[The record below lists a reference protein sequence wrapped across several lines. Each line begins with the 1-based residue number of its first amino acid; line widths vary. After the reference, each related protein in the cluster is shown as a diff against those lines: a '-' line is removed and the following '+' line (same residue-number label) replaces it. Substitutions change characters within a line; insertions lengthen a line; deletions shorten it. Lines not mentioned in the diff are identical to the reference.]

1 MRVALVDDNKND
13 LALLHEYISEQT
25 AHSCQI
31 DTFSSG
37 ESFLSC
43 WQMGAYDLV
52 VLDIFMGKMTGIE
65 VAEKLR
71 ETDKNVNIAFGTSSN
86 EFASESYELN
96 ACYYLCKPFQAD
108 KVKAMLALYPFRHRL
123 RFSKTA
129 TVGLVVALSLVQIFL
144 GWQAAFFSTNA
155 GLLSAVS
162 TLLYAAFYFFA
173 VKVKVGKTGFTLLLL
188 SNNASFIVI
197 TSKCLEGILFP
208 SLAYESYRWSFSL
221 CMLMTEAVVWGP
233 LFIYMKKVYTPAVER
248 EPSGLEWR
256 YLWLIPF
263 TFYIIWYYTLYGNST
278 KSSLELALEPKNTIA
293 LFFINAGAFL
303 VYYIVAR
310 LVIEQQK
317 NLRLQENNHLLE
329 MQNLQYDYLQ
339 DKIKETR
346 RYKHDVRHHI
356 ALMQELLKK
365 GEYDKLSEY
374 LNSFR
379 DSMPDISERI
389 YCKNTSV
396 SALLAYFAQIAE
408 SSGIEYK
415 VSADIPDDI
424 KIDITDLSVLFG
436 NLIENAIH
444 GCVSDS
450 AKNKKIIIRA
460 KADSYSLCLAVD
472 NTFTGTI
479 LTDPEGGFLSSKR
492 KGKGIGTESVK
503 NIAAKYNGVAKF
515 EYGDGMFYASVMLNI

>member
-1 MRVALVDDNKND
+1 MPPLYRLVEVGIYS
-13 LALLHEYISEQT
+13 LLN
-25 AHSCQI
+25 
-31 DTFSSG
+31 
-37 ESFLSC
+37 FLPL
-43 WQMGAYDLV
+43 MV
-52 VLDIFMGKMTGIE
+52 
-65 VAEKLR
+65 
-71 ETDKNVNIAFGTSSN
+71 
-86 EFASESYELN
+86 
-96 ACYYLCKPFQAD
+96 
-108 KVKAMLALYPFRHRL
+108 LALYPFRHRL

-188 SNNASFIVI
+188 SNNARFIV
-197 TSKCLEGILFP
+197 
-208 SLAYESYRWSFSL
+208 
-221 CMLMTEAVVWGP
+221 MTEAVVWGP

-460 KADSYSLCLAVD
+460 KADSYSLCLTVD

>member
-1 MRVALVDDNKND
+1 MPPLYRLVEVGIYS
-13 LALLHEYISEQT
+13 LLN
-25 AHSCQI
+25 
-31 DTFSSG
+31 
-37 ESFLSC
+37 FLPL
-43 WQMGAYDLV
+43 MV
-52 VLDIFMGKMTGIE
+52 
-65 VAEKLR
+65 
-71 ETDKNVNIAFGTSSN
+71 
-86 EFASESYELN
+86 
-96 ACYYLCKPFQAD
+96 
-108 KVKAMLALYPFRHRL
+108 LALYPFRHRL

-162 TLLYAAFYFFA
+162 TLLYVAFYFFA

-263 TFYIIWYYTLYGNST
+263 TFYIIWYYTLYGNSA

-444 GCVSDS
+444 GCVADT
-450 AKNKKIIIRA
+450 AKDKKIIIRA

>member
-1 MRVALVDDNKND
+1 MPPLYRLVEVGIYS
-13 LALLHEYISEQT
+13 LLN
-25 AHSCQI
+25 
-31 DTFSSG
+31 
-37 ESFLSC
+37 FLPL
-43 WQMGAYDLV
+43 MV
-52 VLDIFMGKMTGIE
+52 
-65 VAEKLR
+65 
-71 ETDKNVNIAFGTSSN
+71 
-86 EFASESYELN
+86 
-96 ACYYLCKPFQAD
+96 
-108 KVKAMLALYPFRHRL
+108 LALYPFRHRL

-374 LNSFR
+374 LNAFR

-408 SSGIEYK
+408 SSQRA
-415 VSADIPDDI
+415 SAFSVIYSI
-424 KIDITDLSVLFG
+424 SVLLF
-436 NLIENAIH
+436 LIVAYITHCHACNRVNVRDVNAVLIW
-444 GCVSDS
+444 VEFKS
-450 AKNKKIIIRA
+450 
-460 KADSYSLCLAVD
+460 LAVR
-472 NTFTGTI
+472 
-479 LTDPEGGFLSSKR
+479 LSLHSFICFIKLFVS
-492 KGKGIGTESVK
+492 EVK
-503 NIAAKYNGVAKF
+503 AEPPCSAGYCR
-515 EYGDGMFYASVMLNI
+515 